1 MDSAAEPT
9 PMQPAVVWLT
19 GYSGAGKTTIALV
32 LKALLDAESTP
43 AIVLDGD
50 VIRRGLNRDLG
61 FSEGDRAENIR
72 RVAELAR
79 LLVDAGQIAIVALIS
94 PMRGDRDAA
103 RARFAP
109 SQFVEVFVDT
119 PLEVAE
125 ARDVKGLYRRARAG
139 DLPNFTGVSSPYEAP
154 QCPELHVDTTAES
167 AHAAAAR
174 IANYM
179 RQRCRDVA
187 APATP
192 ECVASAVTT
201 FVR

>member
-139 DLPNFTGVSSPYEAP
+139 DLPNFTGIDSPYEEPFAP
-154 QCPELHVDTTAES
+154 EIRVDTALES
-167 AHAAAAR
+167 AQAAGMRIRACLVNAA
-174 IANYM
+174 
-179 RQRCRDVA
+179 V
-187 APATP
+187 
-192 ECVASAVTT
+192 S
-201 FVR
+201 